1 MTDQA
6 AAAQPPLVVPGYG
19 LRDAISRTADTW
31 PRHRA
36 RARQRRLY
44 YVGAKRQRQLRRAQQ
59 ARRVR
64 SYRSAAEA

>member
-6 AAAQPPLVVPGYG
+6 AAAQDLLVPGCG
-19 LRDAISRTADTW
+19 LRDAFTRRADTW

-44 YVGAKRQRQLRRAQQ
+44 YVGAKRQRNLHRAQQ

-64 SYRSAAEA
+64 SLKAAAAEA

>member
-6 AAAQPPLVVPGYG
+6 AGAQPPLVVPGYG

-44 YVGAKRQRQLRRAQQ
+44 YAVERRQRNLPRAQV

-64 SYRSAAEA
+64 SFRSAAA